1 MKNCTT
7 QELIIFDNNN
17 KAGLHI
23 SFCDK
28 DLHLTTMTPEG
39 QYDFQISTE
48 VLMGLRTIY
57 QEHCKK
63 VEGYDNRN
71 KVQHRG

>member
-1 MKNCTT
+1 MTT
-7 QELIIFDNNN
+7 QELIIFDNNG

-23 SFCDK
+23 SFSDK
-28 DLHLTTMTPEG
+28 DLHLTTMTPEV

-48 VLMGLRTIY
+48 VLMGFLAIY
-57 QEHCKK
+57 KEHCKK

-71 KVQHRG
+71 EVQHRG